1 MDYVVEARR
10 FIQRAIDTDHPEVVR
25 EHLRI
30 ADWFLCQ
37 EIEERDV
44 VFDQRKARFR
54 EVDVA
59 K

>member
-44 VFDQRKARFR
+44 VSNQK
-54 EVDVA
+54 ES
-59 K
+59 